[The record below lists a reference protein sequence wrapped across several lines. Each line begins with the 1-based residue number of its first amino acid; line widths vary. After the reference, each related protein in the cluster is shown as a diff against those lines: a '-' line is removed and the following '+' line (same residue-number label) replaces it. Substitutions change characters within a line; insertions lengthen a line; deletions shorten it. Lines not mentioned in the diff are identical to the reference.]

1 MISSTIYYLFKF
13 LGLFFPMQRNIY
25 IKNISFFSG
34 SVQVDLQKFIGKAFM
49 LRPFSSRQLFLHERK
64 FEVWAD
70 KFDGSKAFLKDAS
83 FLIVV
88 GLAGQGV
95 SFRLAADP
103 KRYIRHRN
111 EKLYMDVNDNS
122 ALFKK
127 DASFQIRYGLGAT
140 NGQFGISFESVNYPG
155 HFISLSMKLPARG
168 MLAKLTNSAAF
179 KTLSTFEPV
188 VGSVQN
194 LKMKKCVFC
203 T

>member
-1 MISSTIYYLFKF
+1 
-13 LGLFFPMQRNIY
+13 
-25 IKNISFFSG
+25 
-34 SVQVDLQKFIGKAFM
+34 LQKFIGKAFM
-49 LRPFSSRQLFLHERK
+49 LRSFSSGQLFLHQRK

-70 KFDGSKAFLKDAS
+70 KFGGSQDFLKDAT
-83 FLIVV
+83 FLIVD

-95 SFRLAADP
+95 SFRHAAEP

-155 HFISLSMKLPARG
+155 HFISLSGARG

-179 KTLSTFEPV
+179 KILSTFVPV

-194 LKMKKCVFC
+194 LKMKKCAFC